1 MDEII
6 MVAIAT
12 NKLEPLLTP
21 NTQGPAKGLRNK
33 LCINKP
39 HKAKPEPAIM
49 DVIVLGNLISYKIE
63 ENIGSDVSKLNKL
76 VLPKYKAHT
85 ERTAK
90 TSSSNMV
97 VNMNL
102 DFVNG

>member
-21 NTQGPAKGLRNK
+21 NTYGPANGLRNR
-33 LCINKP
+33 LCINNP
-39 HKAKPEPAIM
+39 HKAKPEPAIIE
-49 DVIVLGNLISYKIE
+49 VNVLGNLISYNIDV
-63 ENIGSDVSKLNKL
+63 NIGSDVSKLNKL
-76 VLPKYKAHT
+76 VLPKYKPHT

-90 TSSSNMV
+90 TRSSNMV

-102 DFVNG
+102 DLGTI